1 MKMCGF
7 IDPSVSI
14 TSTFTIENIT
24 HTTYMKRFLYPMR
37 DNHSHALQQTISH
50 TKGICMYCR
59 FWKVYNIPVSL
70 LHTPNILIVS
80 LFAYSDRAEYIS
92 AWIPYFAQ
100 HIPIRPPKFV
110 ILLIFAILYSFRT
123 RYQSCSTTNPSY
135 THFTSLVLVLRLTP
149 LRILESAPF
158 SLHTHYN
165 AITRISFFSNHYN
178 HYRQSEQALGKKLS
192 PMMRIW
198 KGDWIEE
205 TNGYAFLTI
214 SWFIRSWIKQ
224 YECE

>member
-1 MKMCGF
+1 MHVLQILK
-7 IDPSVSI
+7 SI
-14 TSTFTIENIT
+14 QHS
-24 HTTYMKRFLYPMR
+24 RFLTSYPK
-37 DNHSHALQQTISH
+37 H
-50 TKGICMYCR
+50 THCITFCIFRSGRIHQCMDSILCTA
-59 FWKVYNIPVSL
+59 
-70 LHTPNILIVS
+70 HPNS
-80 LFAYSDRAEYIS
+80 T
-92 AWIPYFAQ
+92 
-100 HIPIRPPKFV
+100 PKFV

-192 PMMRIW
+192 PMMRI
-198 KGDWIEE
+198 
-205 TNGYAFLTI
+205 
-214 SWFIRSWIKQ
+214 
-224 YECE
+224 